1 MAGPNTPPAKKRKV
15 KSKSYSSS
23 KGKKT
28 KAERKAS
35 KSLAAPATPKYQTPS
50 TDNSKK
56 RRRPTSPMK
65 KPLSSA
71 KKRTAPAEIPMA
83 FYLAASIIRKCDQ
96 HLWWRVT
103 PDAHD
108 FDDICVGSRQTW
120 ENVLPVF
127 CYAGLLRTKADSGK
141 YRLIPNEAKWKEMQQ
156 YLEMEH
162 NVVMHKSDYKPG
174 GKRVGRSSSL
184 YICTQVKKTAKDAK
198 NTPRFTGPGAQKAH
212 QSQHPLEPLFAKR
225 GSNRATKLSKCLA
238 DHRKGVQ
245 AAQCQQ
251 TYEDL
256 VRRAKKFG
264 FISLDLLNTLKENG
278 STSISKASASSSDT
292 CSAINADASTST
304 DATATTADDM
314 VQAALDLDFD
324 VRMADND
331 QLRPF
336 RYGSKQEDPI
346 PIIKERQATE
356 RMRFCAVAL
365 ADFWGYSDPFR
376 PFEER
381 QAIARAACSQIAYDH
396 GYRKSTGG
404 SQLYRWRE
412 QLYARLVEG
421 GANPIGRKAVRGRTA
436 YTDKIEKDEPGYL
449 RQLYR
454 YATRMKGAMSNFQE
468 LADCMNAKSA
478 APDESRMTISIHRL
492 QLYRWWKKEGGTE
505 KSSIEKPRL
514 TAEHRQQRLEWI
526 DKWAAIMTDES
537 KPVVYL
543 DEKWFY
549 TTSRRRKLK
558 LLPLSEEEDKDPNL
572 AMIMASENSPKI
584 RSRRYPCKV
593 MYLGVVARPNADKGF
608 NGRIM
613 IKRVAREE
621 EVKKRSRNQ
630 NFSPDVKVN
639 EAIKSGTDWHDL
651 YVEDITAGD
660 LCDAIAEFYGLSEFV
675 TDRLELLFPNYN
687 EDGQRKKNQGKNY
700 VIKRDEV
707 LSSLERYTPTSNGQ
721 KVKVELSDVEIGVR
735 YQKNDK
741 ITKDVSCDSKW
752 MLETM
757 DGVGKAI
764 REAYH
769 WVKWNPLNVQQSD
782 TIYLVM
788 DNAGGHGTD
797 EAVQQYSKDLKNNYK
812 IEIVHQVPR
821 SPETNV
827 LDLGIWMSLQSA
839 VEKEHRGQ
847 KCDANALDGTVMRV
861 WENVASED
869 AFRNVF
875 GKLPVIYHNIK
886 TSGGGNNTV
895 ETNRGKAGAA
905 NIAEQTKEGGELL
918 WPIGSFEDDDI
929 EDDIGDGDDDNEVI
943 NLL

>member
-1 MAGPNTPPAKKRKV
+1 M
-15 KSKSYSSS
+15 
-23 KGKKT
+23 
-28 KAERKAS
+28 
-35 KSLAAPATPKYQTPS
+35 
-50 TDNSKK
+50 
-56 RRRPTSPMK
+56 
-65 KPLSSA
+65 
-71 KKRTAPAEIPMA
+71 
-83 FYLAASIIRKCDQ
+83 
-96 HLWWRVT
+96 
-103 PDAHD
+103 PDSD
-108 FDDICVGSRQTW
+108 GSDDICVGSGQGW
-120 ENVLPVF
+120 ENVLSVLF
-127 CYAGLLRTKADSGK
+127 HAGLLRTKAIDGGK
-141 YRLIPNEAKWKEMQQ
+141 FKLTPNEAKWKEMKL
-156 YLEMEH
+156 YLEDEH
-162 NVVMHKSDYKPG
+162 NLVMHESTYRPRGKSKCG
-174 GKRVGRSSSL
+174 LIQK
-184 YICTQVKKTAKDAK
+184 YICIQVKKKVKKTAKDAK
-198 NTPRFTGPGAQKAH
+198 NVPRFTGPGAQKAY
-212 QSQHPLEPLFAKR
+212 QSLHPFQPLFAKR
-225 GSNRATKLSKCLA
+225 GSNRATQLSKLLA
-238 DHRKGVQ
+238 EHRKDVQ
-245 AAQCQQ
+245 AAQCEN
-251 TYEDL
+251 TYVDL
-256 VRRAKKFG
+256 VRGATKFG
-264 FISLDLLNTLKENG
+264 FMGKDLLDTLKENG
-278 STSISKASASSSDT
+278 STSTSEASASASLPDSKT
-292 CSAINADASTST
+292 NANASTST
-304 DATATTADDM
+304 DATDAPDAPRTTADM
-314 VQAALDLDFD
+314 VKVALNLDFD

-331 QLRPF
+331 QLRPP
-336 RYGSKQEDPI
+336 RYGSNVKEPF
-346 PIIKERQATE
+346 PIIKEKQATE

-365 ADFWGYSDPFR
+365 ADFWGYSDPTR

-381 QAIARAACSQIAYDH
+381 QTIARAACSQIAYDH

-526 DKWAAIMTDES
+526 DKWATIMTDES

-769 WVKWNPLNVQQSD
+769 WVKWNPRNVQQSN